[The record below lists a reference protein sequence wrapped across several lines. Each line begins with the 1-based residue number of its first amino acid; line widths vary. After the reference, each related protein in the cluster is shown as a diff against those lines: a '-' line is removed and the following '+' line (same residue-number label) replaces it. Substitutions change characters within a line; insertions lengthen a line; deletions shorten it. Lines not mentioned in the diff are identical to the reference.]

1 MFFHVQLWRG
11 LRTPYISS
19 RQLDKAEKYTGI
31 WKKTALLLVL
41 AFVLAVISAY
51 FGIGSE
57 QLSKRIYETTD
68 TQLSTIKALF
78 AMGQVLQSVLVT
90 ALIIFFPALIFWIFT
105 DVEYRKLVVMQLY
118 AASIFLIEKAL
129 ILPMKLYWGLDHAS
143 SPFSIGV
150 IAQYLTDYELI
161 SNFFGAIS
169 LFSIWVIILQFKYLR
184 VITEKSAKYILIL
197 ILSINLFMWVFFALF
212 TFIKFEVLF

>member
-1 MFFHVQLWRG
+1 MLFHVQLWRG

-19 RQLDKAEKYTGI
+19 HQLNKAEKYSGI
-31 WKKTALLLVL
+31 WKKTSLLLVVT
-41 AFVLAVISAY
+41 FVLATISAY

-57 QLSKRIYETTD
+57 QLSKLIYETTD